1 MRVAHPR
8 RTRGGGSRNVHPA
21 MVVIQRVSKA
31 KDISKGECERE
42 RDLIMSY
49 RFGTWFTLIE
59 FNKNFYFV
67 YVPFVFAVR
76 MGMRV
81 EHTKSELGVSEYQ
94 LIFCH
99 IFMCTHTYGE

>member
-1 MRVAHPR
+1 MA
-8 RTRGGGSRNVHPA
+8 
-21 MVVIQRVSKA
+21 VVQRVSIA

-59 FNKNFYFV
+59 FYKNFDFV
-67 YVPFVFAVR
+67 HVPFVFAVR

-81 EHTKSELGVSEYQ
+81 EHTKSELGITECQ
-94 LIFCH
+94 LIFIIYSH
-99 IFMCTHTYGE
+99 VHPYIWGI